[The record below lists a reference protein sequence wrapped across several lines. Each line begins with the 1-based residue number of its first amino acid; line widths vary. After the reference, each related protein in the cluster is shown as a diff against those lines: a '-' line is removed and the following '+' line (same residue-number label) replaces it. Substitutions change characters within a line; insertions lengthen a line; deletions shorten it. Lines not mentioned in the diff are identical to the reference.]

1 MVFFLLTEQQMPT
14 VFVCTQ
20 FSPFFPFHI
29 MWPFGNMNNE
39 DDLGRLKEKV
49 ELVPTATAWVKGH
62 C

>member
-1 MVFFLLTEQQMPT
+1 MPT